1 MIAPDF
7 LGRCKIPREK
17 EGVWRWHPRSLA
29 HVSRVCEL
37 KAFRPFIRQC
47 FKYAPSLS
55 LSLGC
60 LASGLRTNKR
70 RFADAEKFAR
80 ECLFFS
86 NLGRTSEN
94 TRHIQVRGLSDRSG
108 CVRPAQARGCVSAGA
123 ANGCSFDFTQAA
135 PLASR
140 VADSAAFAKRGLI
153 CRMWRR
159 WEQSAAHLIGIH
171 SAAAA
176 VMFAIG
182 LFAAA
187 PGLFY
192 RSKINSGAPL
202 FSISLSLGS
211 LFQQILW
218 LEGVQKFIEKS
229 I

>member
-1 MIAPDF
+1 M
-7 LGRCKIPREK
+7 
-17 EGVWRWHPRSLA
+17 
-29 HVSRVCEL
+29 SRVCEL

-47 FKYAPSLS
+47 FKYAPS

-94 TRHIQVRGLSDRSG
+94 TRHIQVRKRRRGLSDRWMR
-108 CVRPAQARGCVSAGA
+108 VPGA
-123 ANGCSFDFTQAA
+123 SERMCILCWCSFDFRSSAQAA

-159 WEQSAAHLIGIH
+159 
-171 SAAAA
+171 
-176 VMFAIG
+176 
-182 LFAAA
+182 
-187 PGLFY
+187 
-192 RSKINSGAPL
+192 
-202 FSISLSLGS
+202 
-211 LFQQILW
+211 
-218 LEGVQKFIEKS
+218 
-229 I
+229 